1 VIDFYAMFRANRFV
15 RALLAAL
22 FTLAPLLTARAQ
34 DPTPVP
40 IVPIARITSPIKD
53 QEARGTVIIQGAA
66 VSPVFRRF
74 EIAYAREPELETWTI
89 IGGSVQPVPG
99 GVLQSWNTRPLPD
112 GVYTLR
118 LQIFTTESTLQET
131 RVSGLRLTN
140 QASAANA
147 AGSTAQQPA
156 TVGGPAS
163 AEGANEV
170 DTARNTF
177 EQLTRTANRLPA
189 AFSRGVR
196 IGLYVIGALVVYG
209 VIKQLGLWLYKRY
222 VRRRIDYG
230 R

>member
-1 VIDFYAMFRANRFV
+1 MYRVFMSAVAT
-15 RALLAAL
+15 AL
-22 FTLAPLLTARAQ
+22 FVLLPALSVRAQ

-66 VSPVFRRF
+66 VSPVFRRY
-74 EIAYAREPELETWTI
+74 EIGYAREPESEAWTI

-118 LQIFTTESTLQET
+118 LQIFTTDSTIVET
-131 RVSGLRLTN
+131 RVSGLRLVN
-140 QASAANA
+140 QASAAA
-147 AGSTAQQPA
+147 SASPAAQQTAPQGA
-156 TVGGPAS
+156 STGGLTS
-163 AEGANEV
+163 EV
-170 DTARNTF
+170 DTARNTL
-177 EQLTRTANRLPA
+177 ETVTRTINRLPA
-189 AFSRGVR
+189 AFVRGIR
-196 IGLYVIGALVVYG
+196 IGLLAIGALVAYG
-209 VIKQLGLWLYKRY
+209 ALKQLGLWLYKRY

>member
-1 VIDFYAMFRANRFV
+1 MFRKLL
-15 RALLAAL
+15 RALIAAL
-22 FTLAPLLTARAQ
+22 FALAPLLTARAQ
-34 DPTPVP
+34 DPTPIP

-53 QEARGTVIIQGAA
+53 QGARGTVIIQGAA

-99 GVLQSWNTRPLPD
+99 GVLQSWNTRPIPD

-118 LQIFTTESTLQET
+118 LQIFTTESTVLET
-131 RVSGLRLTN
+131 RVSGLKLTN
-140 QASAANA
+140 QANA
-147 AGSTAQQPA
+147 ADASGQTAQQPTEA
-156 TVGGPAS
+156 GQPDGGEVVSEVAS
-163 AEGANEV
+163 
-170 DTARNTF
+170 ARNTL

-189 AFSRGVR
+189 AFSRGLR
-196 IGLYVIGALVVYG
+196 IGLYVMGALIAYG
-209 VIKQLGLWLYKRY
+209 IVKQLGIWLYKRF